1 MHSRLARIA
10 LSCTAAFAA
19 LTLVSGLLIR
29 HSQHSIVHAAGGL
42 TPQPINMAGFPV
54 PATTVDGWVT
64 NNNQASI
71 RVHGWDLWAGIS
83 AITPGTNGWPIWET
97 WYTDTE
103 VQNGQPASKANAMFR
118 ALRDSGRPSNPFHR
132 PRQFRHAA
140 LNNRFAAGLA
150 MLDGGAQVIGF
161 NKFNVDYS
169 QFVWT
174 NGYNSGTT
182 LWNIQAKWPTSTP
195 VANRIIMPFPAA
207 AIGLKPTFQIVHGPS
222 NQGGITV
229 LNYWLGDLTTGPQ
242 NSTNPANPTWNTWK
256 QCVIVNSGPG
266 PVPSDVTCANGAKPS
281 GVVPVGQFYNFALS
295 ADEAKQICNL
305 QPDVQCPILAGD
317 YAVLVAMHMTTRED
331 SNWTWQTFWW
341 NYNQPFPYG
350 APPSSVPAPFNNY
363 AMCTGYSMT
372 VNPPNSTQGTNVVCY
387 NPYLETGLSGVNGVQ
402 SNCMSCHGVASLGNN
417 PNNPGYPPF
426 KPSTTSY
433 ISVTEP
439 QDDITYYD
447 CQTTT
452 DFSCFLA
459 GTIAG
464 GTNPPPQPTCTTTQ
478 AAR

>member
-1 MHSRLARIA
+1 
-10 LSCTAAFAA
+10 
-19 LTLVSGLLIR
+19 
-29 HSQHSIVHAAGGL
+29 
-42 TPQPINMAGFPV
+42 
-54 PATTVDGWVT
+54 
-64 NNNQASI
+64 
-71 RVHGWDLWAGIS
+71 
-83 AITPGTNGWPIWET
+83 
-97 WYTDTE
+97 
-103 VQNGQPASKANAMFR
+103 
-118 ALRDSGRPSNPFHR
+118 
-132 PRQFRHAA
+132 
-140 LNNRFAAGLA
+140 
-150 MLDGGAQVIGF
+150 
-161 NKFNVDYS
+161 
-169 QFVWT
+169 
-174 NGYNSGTT
+174 
-182 LWNIQAKWPTSTP
+182 
-195 VANRIIMPFPAA
+195 
-207 AIGLKPTFQIVHGPS
+207 
-222 NQGGITV
+222 
-229 LNYWLGDLTTGPQ
+229 
-242 NSTNPANPTWNTWK
+242 
-256 QCVIVNSGPG
+256 
-266 PVPSDVTCANGAKPS
+266 
-281 GVVPVGQFYNFALS
+281 
-295 ADEAKQICNL
+295 
-305 QPDVQCPILAGD
+305 
-317 YAVLVAMHMTTRED
+317 MHMTTRED

-452 DFSCFLA
+452 DFSWFLA